1 MSPLHLLCRLSRRL
15 TFITV
20 KEEQKDRFCLP
31 PEDYLHGI
39 ISMVNELV
47 RAIAF
52 VWAQLYADLR
62 IVTISGEFRDLGQLR
77 RAHSDICVR
86 QGPFCRIFD
95 GKSKSFMQISKQDAD
110 LATPAAEPQE
120 RYASTTIRQLE
131 I

>member
-1 MSPLHLLCRLSRRL
+1 
-15 TFITV
+15 
-20 KEEQKDRFCLP
+20 
-31 PEDYLHGI
+31 
-39 ISMVNELV
+39 MVNELV
-47 RAIAF
+47 RLIAL
-52 VWAQLYADLR
+52 VWAISYIDLR
-62 IVTISGEFRDLGQLR
+62 LVATSGELRHLGQLR

-95 GKSKSFMQISKQDAD
+95 GKWKSFMQISKQDAD